1 MHTPLARNPA
11 VQSSLPV
18 IRVRAGFA
26 AGPSRPRGARNCSLP
41 RQHQFPPA
49 SDLTGLPPGP
59 PRAAFP
65 LFRGRVQM
73 ARAKA
78 VSGVPQEACGAG
90 QGQVR
95 RARNMIGGRSCL
107 TRRPGLPKRA
117 PRHAGGPWRLPCIL
131 GGCGPAAA
139 ARPRPAT
146 WAPRSRGYPAAVPGR
161 PCHLCTADPLA
172 GQAPGHDRFLIL
184 IDPPRHIP
192 GRHPTWIAS
201 QTGRSA
207 QGDGPA
213 AGQRQ
218 PAQRAVRVLRVRL
231 AMITPSPAARCAPG
245 SARASPAPVPRQR
258 RCLAADIRDDQLIQV
273 AGHDLAHQAGR
284 PATARL
290 ADVRADLPHPVMTGP
305 RPAEKQPRD
314 RAADGVTPAD
324 QAIPV
329 KRRSVG
335 WCARLGD
342 DRLIKVKE
350 RGGRPAPGLGGT
362 GHGQRAYDGKQ
373 VSVVCVA

>member
-18 IRVRAGFA
+18 IRVRAGSA

-41 RQHQFPPA
+41 GNISFPRQVILRDYHGTT
-49 SDLTGLPPGP
+49 LRGLPAF
-59 PRAAFP
+59 PRACP
-65 LFRGRVQM
+65 NGQGEGGFRGATGGVRS
-73 ARAKA
+73 RA
-78 VSGVPQEACGAG
+78 GAG
-90 QGQVR
+90 PAGAEHDR
-95 RARNMIGGRSCL
+95 RESCL

-131 GGCGPAAA
+131 GGCGLAAA

-201 QTGRSA
+201 QTGRRESTQRRRA
-207 QGDGPA
+207 SRGAGPA
-213 AGQRQ
+213 GAARG
-218 PAQRAVRVLRVRL
+218 PVLRVRL

-245 SARASPAPVPRQR
+245 TAVPRQR
-258 RCLAADIRDDQLIQV
+258 PCLAGDIRDDQLIQV

-290 ADVRADLPHPVMTGP
+290 ADVRADLLHPVMTGP

-342 DRLIKVKE
+342 DRLIKVNE